1 MSVDAQ
7 SVITQDKEP
16 VAALVDDEV
25 VMLSARAEA
34 YFGLDRIGSEIWNM
48 IARPRRVSDIC
59 AGLIANYD
67 VEPRTCEADVLQF
80 LNELLGHGLIRLVD
94 REEQP

>member
-1 MSVDAQ
+1 MPVGPQ

-16 VAALVDDEV
+16 IVASLDDEV

-34 YFGLDRIGSEIWNM
+34 YFGFDRVGSQIWDM
-48 IARPRRVSDIC
+48 IEQPRRVSEIC

-67 VEPRTCEADVLQF
+67 VEAQTCENDVLKF
-80 LNELLGHGLIRLVD
+80 LNELLGHGLIRLAGQ
-94 REEQP
+94 EERP